1 MEKKLTLREMAEAIN
16 KKTGSRMFVSEM
28 GEECL
33 DFYYQKVVVEGWDLI
48 DADEMAQLNTIMGYN
63 LDMETVSKLRTDL
76 WEHDIDVMELNRNEK
91 DRKLIEESAER
102 CKIKLDWSK
111 WKNEPIKVYEYFQE
125 E

>member
-16 KKTGSRMFVSEM
+16 KKTGSRMFSEEM
-28 GEECL
+28 GKPCL
-33 DFYYQKVVVEGWDLI
+33 EFYYKKIIVDGWNLI
-48 DADEMAQLNTIMGYN
+48 DADEMAHLNTIMGYN

-76 WEHDIDVMELNRNEK
+76 WEHDIDVLELNRNEK

-111 WKNEPIKVYEYFQE
+111 WKGESFEEYEYF
-125 E
+125 

>member
-28 GEECL
+28 EEECL

-102 CKIKLDWSK
+102 RGIKLDWSK
-111 WKNEPIKVYEYFQE
+111 WKGEPFEEYEYF
-125 E
+125 

>member
-28 GEECL
+28 EEECL

-111 WKNEPIKVYEYFQE
+111 WKGEPFEEYEYF
-125 E
+125 

>member
-1 MEKKLTLREMAEAIN
+1 MRKKLTLREIAETIN
-16 KKTGSRMFVSEM
+16 KKTGSRMFSEEM
-28 GEECL
+28 GKPCL
-33 DFYYQKVVVEGWDLI
+33 EFYYKKIIVDGWDLI
-48 DADEMAQLNTIMGYN
+48 DADEMVQLNTIMGYN

-111 WKNEPIKVYEYFQE
+111 WKGEPFEEYEYF
-125 E
+125 

>member
-16 KKTGSRMFVSEM
+16 KKTGSRMFSEEM
-28 GEECL
+28 GKPCL
-33 DFYYQKVVVEGWDLI
+33 EFYYKKIIVDGWDLI
-48 DADEMAQLNTIMGYN
+48 DADEIAQLNTIMGYN

-102 CKIKLDWSK
+102 RVIKLDWSK
-111 WKNEPIKVYEYFQE
+111 WKSEPFEEYEYF
-125 E
+125 

>member
-16 KKTGSRMFVSEM
+16 KKTGSRMFSEEM
-28 GEECL
+28 GKPCL
-33 DFYYQKVVVEGWDLI
+33 EFYYKKIIVDGSDLI
-48 DADEMAQLNTIMGYN
+48 DADEIAQLNTIMGYN

-102 CKIKLDWSK
+102 REIKLDWSK
-111 WKNEPIKVYEYFQE
+111 WKSEPFEEYEYF
-125 E
+125 

>member
-16 KKTGSRMFVSEM
+16 KKTGSRMFSEEM
-28 GEECL
+28 GKPCL
-33 DFYYQKVVVEGWDLI
+33 EFYYKKVIVDGWDLI

-102 CKIKLDWSK
+102 CKSQLDWSK
-111 WKNEPIKVYEYFQE
+111 WKNEPFEEYEYF
-125 E
+125 

>member
-1 MEKKLTLREMAEAIN
+1 MEKKLALREMAEAIN

-28 GEECL
+28 EEECL

-76 WEHDIDVMELNRNEK
+76 WEHDIEVLELNRNEK
-91 DRKLIEESAER
+91 DRKLIEESA
-102 CKIKLDWSK
+102 KKMW
-111 WKNEPIKVYEYFQE
+111 N
-125 E
+125 